1 MTRYDISYQRLA
13 LALVPLAMRQPVLM
27 AFLYVLLSPVVYCA
41 GLFERFRTDTDY
53 RLTHNGQVCYLT
65 AVLNDRFDPVIR
77 RITITDVAPLRGN
90 ILYHREADNF
100 LMAPHRNGSAV
111 TLNRRAFSGSDSVD
125 FAVIVPATL
134 RGTFPQ
140 NQMQALINT
149 YKLASKR
156 YIILYQ

>member
-13 LALVPLAMRQPVLM
+13 LALVPLALRQPVLM

-41 GLFERFRTDTDY
+41 SLFDRFRTDTDY
-53 RLTHNGQVCYLT
+53 RLTHNGQVCCLT
-65 AVLNDRFDPVIR
+65 AVLNDRFDPALR
-77 RITITDVAPLRGN
+77 RITITDAEPLRGN
-90 ILYHREADNF
+90 ILYLRKVGNF
-100 LMAPHRNGSAV
+100 LMAPRRNSTAV

-125 FAVIVPATL
+125 FAVIVPAVL

-140 NQMQALINT
+140 NQMQALVNT

>member
-13 LALVPLAMRQPVLM
+13 IALVPLALRQPVLM
-27 AFLYVLLSPVVYCA
+27 AFLYVLLSPVIYCTS
-41 GLFERFRTDTDY
+41 LFERFRTDTDY
-53 RLTHNGQVCYLT
+53 HLTHNGQVCYLT
-65 AVLNDRFDPVIR
+65 AVLNDRFDPTLR
-77 RITITDVAPLRGN
+77 RITITDVEPLRGN
-90 ILYHREADNF
+90 ILYLREESTF
-100 LMAPHRNGSAV
+100 LMAPQRNGTAV

-134 RGTFPQ
+134 RSTFSQ

>member
-27 AFLYVLLSPVVYCA
+27 AFLYVLLSPVIYCA
-41 GLFERFRTDTDY
+41 SLFERFRTDTDY

-65 AVLNDRFDPVIR
+65 AVLNDRFDPTLR
-77 RITITDVAPLRGN
+77 RITITDVEPLRGN
-90 ILYHREADNF
+90 ILYLREESTF
-100 LMAPHRNGSAV
+100 LMAPRRSGTAV
-111 TLNRRAFSGSDSVD
+111 TINRRGFSGSDSVD